1 MRTLESIHVVFA
13 GRELET
19 TQSFAW
25 SVVGEFTKDV
35 VTFQES

>member
-1 MRTLESIHVVFA
+1 MVFA

-25 SVVGEFTKDV
+25 SVVGGFTKDV
-35 VTFQES
+35 VAFHES